1 MLLNFLSAPVYNQ
14 WHSLHVQPYISCA
27 VGVAPQNAFISTSC
41 RRCGSLRVY
50 MYDIYACNFNV
61 VRWFSYICHNRNLA
75 IPFIAYVCTYWD
87 LVHWLFVYILHFT
100 LVSIVTGGYYFP
112 WLYWQEVVG
121 SYTTGNCKMMFPIRY
136 LVCLLIVYYLVQQD
150 QLDWRIYICVS
161 LGFMVYNNHP
171 CPRGRVVINVRLPCI
186 IYYMCHNYYTK
197 WGI

>member
-1 MLLNFLSAPVYNQ
+1 MLLNFVSGPVYNQ

-87 LVHWLFVYILHFT
+87 LVHWL
-100 LVSIVTGGYYFP
+100 
-112 WLYWQEVVG
+112 G